1 MMKVVMGMRRRLP
14 IFRIRT
20 VLVPC
25 LALGMAQLYGNP
37 PWQLY
42 GDNTPQPEPQMVELN
57 VVALDAKGQPV
68 TDLTRDELR
77 VTDSNKPQTITL
89 FRHRDDALSA
99 PPTLG
104 PNEVSN
110 RGRDNVPRATMI
122 LFDLLN
128 ERFGTRGGTANRL
141 VHDLESLESADYV
154 YLYCLTLDGRLIPVH
169 GLPGPEEEAQP
180 AGGAPWTRQ
189 IKPLMDRAMRSFTQ
203 LRPVDEEDPTYR
215 IQLTY
220 AALNV
225 AAGELARAPGR
236 KSLVWLT
243 DGVPIEL
250 GPNRTW
256 NGQALDF
263 TPQLR
268 QMTETFDRAGVAIY
282 PARQVMMGSPES
294 MGGPGTT
301 GLGSIDTLAQFAEL
315 TGGRPDA
322 GKDIGAAVRQAIT
335 DARTS
340 YQIGYFPPESNWD
353 DKFHKLRITCTRKG
367 VKIQAK
373 TGYYAWHEPAGA
385 RSQQAIAS
393 VIATTFDAAEI
404 GLRASLSRNEKDPRR
419 VRLDAHVDVH
429 DVAFVHEGDSDRA
442 ELRYSVMGFAPG
454 SQPLVGPVTPLD
466 LRLSRQD
473 LDKASQE
480 GIAIQQDLSLGAE
493 ITRVRLAVFDRGSNA
508 IGSVTIAIPALA
520 RRPN

>member
-1 MMKVVMGMRRRLP
+1 MIEVSMGTRQRLP
-14 IFRIRT
+14 ILRIGIGL
-20 VLVPC
+20 VLC
-25 LALGMAQLYGNP
+25 LAQLYANP
-37 PWQLY
+37 PLQLY
-42 GDNTPQPEPQMVELN
+42 GDNAPQREPQMVELN
-57 VVALDAKGQPV
+57 VVALDAKGQSV

-77 VTDSNKPQTITL
+77 ATDSNKPQTITF
-89 FRHRDDALSA
+89 FRHRDDALA
-99 PPTLG
+99 TPPALG

-122 LFDLLN
+122 LFDMLN
-128 ERFGTRGGTANRL
+128 ERFATRGGTANQL
-141 VHDLESLESADYV
+141 VHDLELLESADYV
-154 YLYCLTLDGRLIPVH
+154 YLYCLTLDGRLMPIH
-169 GLPGPEEEAQP
+169 GLPGPEGEDPQ

-189 IKPLMDRAMRSFTQ
+189 IRPLLDRAMRTFTQ
-203 LRPVDEEDPTYR
+203 NRPVNDLDPVYR
-215 IQLTY
+215 IRLTF
-220 AALNV
+220 AALNA

-250 GPNRTW
+250 GPNRTSD
-256 NGQALDF
+256 GQALDF

-301 GLGSIDTLAQFAEL
+301 GLGSIDALAQFADL

-340 YQIGYFPPESNWD
+340 YQVGYYPPESNWD

-373 TGYYAWHEPAGA
+373 SGYYAWHEPAGA

-404 GLRASLSRNEKDPRR
+404 GLRASLSRNDKDPRR
-419 VRLDAHVDVH
+419 LHLTARFDAHDI
-429 DVAFVHEGDSDRA
+429 AFVHEGDSYKA
-442 ELRYSVMGFAPG
+442 ELRYSILAFAP
-454 SQPLVGPVTPLD
+454 SSRPMIGPVTPLD
-466 LRLSRQD
+466 LQLTQQD
-473 LDKASQE
+473 RDKALEE
-480 GIAIQQDLSLGAE
+480 GILIQQDLGLSAD
-493 ITRVRLAVFDRGSNA
+493 IARVRLAVFDRRSNA
-508 IGSVTIAIPALA
+508 IGSVTVAIPALA

>member
-1 MMKVVMGMRRRLP
+1 MIEIVMRMRQRLP
-14 IFRIRT
+14 IFCIGIG
-20 VLVPC
+20 LISS
-25 LALGMAQLYGNP
+25 LALGLAQLYGNP
-37 PWQLY
+37 PLQLY
-42 GDNTPQPEPQMVELN
+42 GDNTPPREPQMVELN
-57 VVALDAKGQPV
+57 VVTLDAKGLPV

-77 VTDSNKPQTITL
+77 VTDSNKPQTITF

-128 ERFGTRGGTANRL
+128 ERFATRGGTANRL
-141 VHDLESLESADYV
+141 VHDLQSLESADYV
-154 YLYCLTLDGRLIPVH
+154 YLYCLTLDGRLIPIH

-180 AGGAPWTRQ
+180 AGGAPWTLQ
-189 IKPLMDRAMRSFTQ
+189 IKPLLDRAMRTFSQ
-203 LRPVDEEDPTYR
+203 LRPVDDMDPIYR

-220 AALNV
+220 AALNA

-250 GPNRTW
+250 GPNRTL
-256 NGQALDF
+256 NGQAVDF

-294 MGGPGTT
+294 MGGSGTT
-301 GLGSIDTLAQFAEL
+301 GIGSIETLAQFADL

-322 GKDIGAAVRQAIT
+322 GKDIAAAVRQAIT

-340 YQIGYFPPESNWD
+340 YQVGYFPPESNWD

-373 TGYYAWHEPAGA
+373 TAYYAWHEPAGA

-393 VIATTFDAAEI
+393 VIATTFDAAAI
-404 GLRASLSRNEKDPRR
+404 GLRASLSRDEKDPRR
-419 VRLDAHVDVH
+419 LRLDAHIDAR
-429 DVAFVHEGDSDRA
+429 DVAFVHEGDSDKA
-442 ELRYSVMGFAPG
+442 ELRYSVMAFAADT
-454 SQPLVGPVTPLD
+454 QPIVGRLTPLD
-466 LRLSRQD
+466 LRLSPQNR
-473 LDKASQE
+473 DKVLQE
-480 GIAIQQDLSLGAE
+480 GIAIKQDLALSADV
-493 ITRVRLAVFDRGSNA
+493 TRVRLAVFDRGSNA
-508 IGSVTIAIPALA
+508 IGSVTVAVPALA
-520 RRPN
+520 RRAN

>member
-1 MMKVVMGMRRRLP
+1 MGMRRRLP
-14 IFRIRT
+14 IFRIGI

-25 LALGMAQLYGNP
+25 LALGLAQLYGNP
-37 PWQLY
+37 PLQLY
-42 GDNTPQPEPQMVELN
+42 GDNAPPREPQMVELN
-57 VVALDAKGQPV
+57 VVAIDAKGQPV

-77 VTDSNKPQTITL
+77 VTDSNKPQTIT
-89 FRHRDDALSA
+89 FFHHRDDALSA

-189 IKPLMDRAMRSFTQ
+189 IKPLLDRAMRAFTQ
-203 LRPVDEEDPTYR
+203 LRPVDDVDPTYR

-220 AALNV
+220 AALNA

-263 TPQLR
+263 TPLLR

-301 GLGSIDTLAQFAEL
+301 GMGSIDTLAQFAESD
-315 TGGRPDA
+315 GRP
-322 GKDIGAAVRQAIT
+322 
-335 DARTS
+335 
-340 YQIGYFPPESNWD
+340 
-353 DKFHKLRITCTRKG
+353 
-367 VKIQAK
+367 
-373 TGYYAWHEPAGA
+373 
-385 RSQQAIAS
+385 
-393 VIATTFDAAEI
+393 
-404 GLRASLSRNEKDPRR
+404 SRRR
-419 VRLDAHVDVH
+419 
-429 DVAFVHEGDSDRA
+429 
-442 ELRYSVMGFAPG
+442 
-454 SQPLVGPVTPLD
+454 
-466 LRLSRQD
+466 
-473 LDKASQE
+473 
-480 GIAIQQDLSLGAE
+480 
-493 ITRVRLAVFDRGSNA
+493 
-508 IGSVTIAIPALA
+508 
-520 RRPN
+520 